1 MNKSQQ
7 TKQPPKAYSRV
18 LLGNGDEM
26 VVYRDEMQKELFR
39 LSVSRCNAEWMYWVD
54 SGVSGF
60 GAQVV
65 IGDTL
70 KLSVNPDRPADH
82 ILLCFEMM
90 TKQTVSIRVG
100 QSQGAGLSMMI
111 ERAGTSTPRLN

>member
-7 TKQPPKAYSRV
+7 AKPNPKNYRRV
-18 LLGNGDEM
+18 LLGNGDAM
-26 VVYRDEMQKELFR
+26 VVYRDEVQKELFR

-60 GAQVV
+60 GAQIV
-65 IGDTL
+65 IGDTR
-70 KLSVNPDRPADH
+70 KLSVNPERPADH
-82 ILLCFEMM
+82 ILLCFDMM
-90 TKQTVSIRVG
+90 TEQTVSIRVG

-111 ERAGTSTPRLN
+111 ARAGRVHHV